1 MKNLKTVTI
10 LSGKG
15 GVGKSSI
22 SASLAFLM
30 AQKNK
35 IVAVDCD
42 VDAANLALLFSL
54 NKLTKNEKVSTNI
67 KAFVNKNAQG
77 CKKIVENCAF
87 SAISWNR
94 KKQLPEINNFLCEG
108 CGVCKLLCPNGIDM
122 KKVENATIG
131 EGQTKY
137 GFTVVSG
144 QLEMG
149 ESGSGKVV
157 TIVKERAQKIAKKQ
171 QAEYLIIDSAPGI
184 GCPVIASIRGSDYIL
199 AVTEPTPTAFQA
211 LRRVLEVVEHF
222 GINYGIIIN
231 KSDLNKNFVKK
242 IEKFAKEKKVLI
254 VGKIPFSKDFVG
266 AMIKMKPVV
275 EVNPNYQKIFQK
287 IVNHINLAI
296 K

>member
-1 MKNLKTVTI
+1 MKTLKTVTI

-42 VDAANLALLFSL
+42 VDAANLALLFGL
-54 NKLTKNEKVSTNI
+54 NKLTKNKKISTNT
-67 KAFVNKNAQG
+67 KAFVNKNARV
-77 CKKIVENCAF
+77 CKNIVENCTF
-87 SAISWNR
+87 SAISWDE
-94 KKQLPEINNFLCEG
+94 KKQLPKINKFLCEG
-108 CGVCKLLCPNGIDM
+108 CGVCKLLCPDGINM

-157 TIVKERAQKIAKKQ
+157 TVVKERAQKIAKKQ
-171 QAEYLIIDSAPGI
+171 QAKYLIVDSAPGI

-199 AVTEPTPTAFQA
+199 AVTEPTPTAFRA
-211 LRRVLEVVEHF
+211 LQRVLEVVKHF
-222 GINYGIIIN
+222 GISYGIVIN
-231 KSDLNKNFVKK
+231 KSDLNKNFVKE
-242 IEKFAKEKKVLI
+242 IEKFAKEKKVSI
-254 VGKIPFSKDFVG
+254 VEKIPFSKNFVK
-266 AMIKMKPVV
+266 AMVKRKPIV
-275 EVNPNYQKIFQK
+275 EIYPNYQKIFKNIINK
-287 IVNHINLAI
+287 I